1 MREILGVTQDSP
13 RRRRRWFH
21 DEYFDL
27 FVSQANDG
35 DLDRFELCYGLDAAE
50 RALVWDR
57 ERGYFHDGTNLLTA
71 QDIAG
76 RFGSVARALP
86 GEVAQA
92 VLHRLQEYAQRGA
105 AAQARRKRFR
115 RSDWQQRQA

>member
-13 RRRRRWFH
+13 RKRRRWFH

-27 FVSQANDG
+27 FVSQASDG
-35 DLDRFELCYGLDAAE
+35 DLDRFELCYGLDATE

-57 ERGYFHDGTNLLTA
+57 ERGYFHDGTDLLAA

-76 RFGSVARALP
+76 RFDSVARALP

-92 VLHRLQEYAQRGA
+92 VLGRLQEYAKRGSV
-105 AAQARRKRFR
+105 AQTRRKRFR
-115 RSDWQQRQA
+115 RADWQQRQA